1 MKKVREESNK
11 KRKHERKLKKKRGD
25 NGGERELSGKL
36 NSEEEREI
44 KANEEGKRG
53 KE

>member
-11 KRKHERKLKKKRGD
+11 KRKHERKLKKKGD

-44 KANEEGKRG
+44 KVNEEGKRG